1 MKQKTILSIITAAV
15 LLLSLSSCGK
25 QEEPAEPTPTP
36 EAARSVTYSGT
47 LRAAREAKVY
57 SDATGEIIECH
68 AEEGDF
74 VQAGAVLYRIDD
86 NGLYDNIKT
95 AENALQ
101 KSQISLNTAQKN
113 QNDLKIYAPANGI
126 LKDFNIK
133 AGERVNTQTIGQIID
148 ESRLVAKVP
157 FSEQQL
163 SSISVGS
170 AGKLISADLMS
181 ETPVNVT
188 RIYAERNTS
197 VPGAVLYDVEL
208 TGANKGGLYNGMSV
222 TAEING
228 MSSPASGTI
237 INADSVALVSKASGN
252 ARAVYAKEG
261 DYVQKGALLIE
272 IENAN
277 VSSSLQRA
285 QLDKNDYEIKLNALR
300 SDADN
305 LSVRA
310 PISGQVT
317 EKTKGL
323 RDSIGSK
330 SDSIMTIADTST
342 LLLDVT
348 VAEEDF
354 TALMQGQQIAVDCGS
369 YGVLDG
375 TVASLND
382 SIFGVTVEIANGLG
396 IPANTA
402 AQITF
407 TKGA

>member
-1 MKQKTILSIITAAV
+1 MKQKKILSILTAAALCV
-15 LLLSLSSCGK
+15 SLSACGK
-25 QEEPAEPTPTP
+25 KQDDTAPSPTP
-36 EAARSVTYSGT
+36 ETAASESYAGV
-47 LRAAREAKVY
+47 LRAAREVKVY
-57 SDATGEIIECH
+57 SDATGEIIECN
-68 AEEGDF
+68 AKEGDF
-74 VQAGAVLYRIDD
+74 VQAGALLYRIDD

-113 QNDLKIYAPANGI
+113 QNDLRIYAPASGI
-126 LKDFNIK
+126 LKNFNIK
-133 AGERVNTQTIGQIID
+133 TGERVNTQTIGQIVD

-170 AGKLISADLMS
+170 SGKLISADLMS
-181 ETPVNVT
+181 ETPVQVT

-208 TGANKGGLYNGMSV
+208 SGVNKGGLYNGMSV

-228 MSSPASGTI
+228 LRSPISGSVI
-237 INADSVALVSKASGN
+237 DADSVALVSKASGN

-261 DYVQKGALLIE
+261 DYVKKGALLVD

-285 QLDKNDYEIKLNALR
+285 QIDKNDYEIKLNALR
-300 SDADN
+300 SDANN
-305 LSVRA
+305 LSVYA
-310 PISGQVT
+310 PISGQIT
-317 EKTKGL
+317 EKTKDL

-330 SDSIMTIADTST
+330 SDSIMTIADTSS

-348 VAEEDF
+348 VSAEDYK
-354 TALMQGQQIAVDCGS
+354 TLSQGQWIAVDCGEH
-369 YGVLDG
+369 GILDG
-375 TVASLND
+375 TVTALDEN
-382 SIFGVTVEIANGLG
+382 IYGVTVEIANGLG
-396 IPANTA
+396 IPANIA
-402 AQITF
+402 AKITIA
-407 TKGA
+407 KGA